1 MYSNSLLEKLN
12 ITFKNYYGGPII
24 VGYVSKNGKGYGSTY
39 SEGE

>member
-1 MYSNSLLEKLN
+1 LN

-24 VGYVSKNGKGYGSTY
+24 VGYVSKNGKGYGTY